1 MGREETNG
9 VLHPI
14 TVEPAEGGWMVSS
27 KALKAPLVFKSSMRA
42 EDAAWRLGRAL
53 TGRGAWAEITLKS
66 RDGFRTS
73 RFLCPPA
80 DVDALRLSDAYQAA

>member
-1 MGREETNG
+1 M
-9 VLHPI
+9 LHPI
-14 TVEPAEGGWMVSS
+14 SIEPAEGGWIVCAD
-27 KALKAPLVFKSSMRA
+27 ALKAPLVFKSSARA

-53 TGRGAWAEITLKS
+53 ARRGGWAEITLKS

-80 DVDALRLSDAYQAA
+80 EADAFRLSEAYEAA